1 MADFENSTRTP
12 VIKIGTTDAVKNVK
26 DLRDNIKG
34 LRDEIV
40 ALSNAEDRNADTE
53 KAIAEAEGRLI
64 QSQQEL
70 NRVMGITK
78 KGADGVEGSYNNLK
92 AQLREVKSAMDAL
105 PKTIDGQLNPAW
117 DRLATKYK
125 ELNDAAKAYDFE
137 LGNFQRNV
145 GNYGNALSSIGKSMG
160 EVQQVGG
167 DMVNGIQAMS
177 GVLSIAGVATDG
189 LDDGMKNLR
198 LTVGLIQG
206 AKGIAGLLK
215 SLVKLV
221 AGEKAATAETA
232 KNTVANKANAQAL
245 TETAAAETAAAT
257 AGSVLRG
264 VLMTLGIGIIV
275 AAVGML
281 VAHLEDVANWLV
293 KIGEKIGLIKKNNSD
308 SLVTAEKLKE
318 NYEKQKDE
326 LDKQARI
333 MQAQGKSQRDILKFQ
348 IQQIQASIDTKKAE
362 LESAKA
368 TVERL
373 KSHNAIQ
380 RLLKGETKEYRE
392 AKKAVEELEEQIKSE
407 EKTLSERQFDLTLE
421 DYKDETDRRKKAVAD
436 AKKEAEDALKEIQ
449 NVFNTGIQ
457 AARKS
462 VQAQE
467 TELQTI
473 QREYKEIQEQITSA
487 VTVTG
492 KLTGVTE
499 EQRKLLADGLTA
511 AAQKY
516 QKTLQDYYKKDFEQ
530 RASEYIAQQTESVTA
545 QYETQERYE
554 KICKDVLGYDAER
567 ARMIGKAT
575 AEQRRQYDILKET
588 VDYLKN
594 ETLEA
599 QPLDRFRGMTEKQ
612 IEEEIGQP
620 LATAVKMYFEKSK
633 ELDDAGIAM
642 AQTIFESYETAFQKR
657 LDSGDFVGAR
667 EIATKFSKT
676 VLKDFE
682 AQGLGEEIIEYF
694 DEVFEKEYAR
704 ALLDSDAPTGFSP
717 VNILFPQSDVDK
729 LKNRVDSAKT
739 VMTAAFEEIKRL
751 GLESEAKDGFDYVGK
766 TEEQIKAMERFWDAE
781 TNLANLEE
789 QLLNKRLGRW
799 NAFWGSMNKYMDSY
813 GKATANLLG
822 NVADAWEEGLKAQG
836 KTNEE
841 AFNGVRTLQYATAV
855 INTAAAVVQ
864 ALADPTVP
872 SYYVKVANAA
882 AAVAA
887 GTAQVI
893 KISQTKYGQDSSSSA
908 PKLVDRTPQLQYT
921 YGLNVADYAQAAA
934 QTPVRAYIVDKDL
947 ADGMDNYQRREDETT
962 F

>member
-125 ELNDAAKAYDFE
+125 ELNEAAKAYDFE

-221 AGEKAATAETA
+221 AGEKAATAETV
-232 KNTVANKANAQAL
+232 KNTAANKANAQAL
-245 TETAAAETAAAT
+245 NETAAAETAAAT
-257 AGSVLRG
+257 AGSVLRT

-293 KIGEKIGLIKKNNSD
+293 KIGERIGLIKKNNND
-308 SLVTAEKLKE
+308 NLLTAEKLKE

-326 LDKQARI
+326 LDKQVRI

-380 RLLKGETKEYRE
+380 RLLKGEAKEYRE
-392 AKKAVEELEEQIKSE
+392 AKKAIEELNEQIKAE

-421 DYKDETDRRKKAVAD
+421 DYKEETDRRKKAVAD
-436 AKKEAEDALKEIQ
+436 AKKAAEDALKEIQ

-487 VTVTG
+487 LTVTE
-492 KLTGVTE
+492 KLTGVTD

-516 QKTLQDYYKKDFEQ
+516 QETLQDYYKKDFEK

-545 QYETQERYE
+545 QYDTQVRYE

-588 VDYLKN
+588 VDYLEK
-594 ETLEA
+594 EALEA

-612 IEEEIGQP
+612 IEEKIGQP

-633 ELDDAGIAM
+633 ELDDAGMAM
-642 AQTIFESYETAFQKR
+642 AQTIFESYETAFQEK
-657 LDSGDFVGAR
+657 LDRGEFKAARVLASKFSEQAR
-667 EIATKFSKT
+667 EELQRLG
-676 VLKDFE
+676 V
-682 AQGLGEEIIEYF
+682 GEEFLKYF
-694 DEVFEKEYAR
+694 DEVFDKGLAK
-704 ALLDSDAPTGFSP
+704 AMSDSDSPQGFSFI
-717 VNILFPQSDVDK
+717 NKLFPRKGGEEAIKTLK
-729 LKNRVDSAKT
+729 LNVAIAK
-739 VMTAAFEEIKRL
+739 AEIKSL
-751 GLESEAKDGFDYVGK
+751 KDAGLADSQEFLDKQNA
-766 TEEQIKAMERFWDAE
+766 
-781 TNLANLEE
+781 LAVMEE
-789 QLLNKRLGRW
+789 QLLKKRLGRW

-813 GKATANLLG
+813 GKATSNLLG

-836 KTNEE
+836 KTNEK
-841 AFNGVRTLQYATAV
+841 AFDGVRTLQYATAV

-893 KISQTKYGQDSSSSA
+893 KISQTKYGQDNSSSA